1 MRSGQKSQRGG
12 NGAARQEAVAK
23 EKQEQEQEQERAYE
37 EFCEKLR
44 TQLAKADQDD
54 MRARYETGRLVLAA
68 MDKSKYGAKAVQ
80 RAAEEVCRD
89 VDTLYQYKD
98 VAKAWSEKEFAK
110 LAQRRGKKGT
120 PLSFNHLVVLAK
132 VKEPTR
138 RDELVEQ
145 VFRDELHVRALK
157 TLVKA
162 VSTGKEPSLANVAA
176 YLRRVTNQAKKWS
189 DMVRSLVAEM
199 AVPKQEQQFD
209 SIADALGQLRS
220 ELEHL
225 DKAIQH
231 RREPVSQDLV
241 LDAAERSG
249 DGMGLLR
256 DVPEND
262 GSAQAEVAVGDGTY
276 MGHENA

>member
-12 NGAARQEAVAK
+12 NGAARQEAAAK
-23 EKQEQEQEQERAYE
+23 EKQEQEQERAYE
-37 EFCEKLR
+37 EFCENLR

-176 YLRRVTNQAKKWS
+176 YLRRVTNQAKKWP
-189 DMVRSLVAEM
+189 DMVRNQVAGT
-199 AVPKQEQQFD
+199 VVSKQEEQLD
-209 SIADALGQLRS
+209 SIADALGKLRF

-241 LDAAERSG
+241 LDAPERSG
-249 DGMGLLR
+249 GGTELLR
-256 DVPEND
+256 DVSEND